1 MDYKAFFIYLA
12 VTAISTYLVRVI
24 PLVLVKREIK
34 NKFILSFL
42 YYMPYAVLS
51 VMTVPA
57 MFMATNYIASAVVGF
72 AVAVFLALKN
82 KSLTT
87 VALAACLGVLATELF
102 ITFII

>member
-1 MDYKAFFIYLA
+1 
-12 VTAISTYLVRVI
+12 
-24 PLVLVKREIK
+24 
-34 NKFILSFL
+34 
-42 YYMPYAVLS
+42 
-51 VMTVPA
+51 MTVPA

-87 VALAACLGVLATELF
+87 VALAACLGVLATELL